1 MLRLSPTLNPV
12 CTPNTGIKLPPK
24 RFIRE
29 SKTQKISN
37 TGVSVRIRKGKIG
50 DLQNSNLGTKIT
62 PNSLSQNEIDI
73 CITSHFQEIKEY
85 TEKAIHALKRNIDA
99 TTLISE
105 GYLHIH
111 KCRSDLHSEAD
122 VISYYKNFIKMNLR
136 WSNSPI
142 IRSERAIL
150 IDCTKRD
157 LELSFD
163 SPPEQLQEWISTWE
177 SLLKNEEARLWNIWY
192 HRNLRKGREIA
203 EHLDISISGS
213 YSLIKECKL
222 LEQALRNYIVKKLV

>member
-1 MLRLSPTLNPV
+1 MLTSFPTLNPV
-12 CTPNTGIKLPPK
+12 CTSNTGTSLRQKK
-24 RFIRE
+24 SIRE
-29 SKTQKISN
+29 SRTQKISN
-37 TGVSVRIRKGKIG
+37 IGVSVRIRKGKIG
-50 DLQNSNLGTKIT
+50 EPQNFNLGTKIT
-62 PNSLSQNEIDI
+62 PTSLSQNEIND
-73 CITSHFQEIKEY
+73 CISRHFQEIREY

-111 KCRSDLHSEAD
+111 KCRSDLHTEAD

-142 IRSERAIL
+142 IRNERAIL
-150 IDCTKRD
+150 IDYSKKD
-157 LELSFD
+157 LDLSFD
-163 SPPEQLQEWISTWE
+163 TPPQETQEWIKSWE
-177 SLLKNEEARLWNIWY
+177 STLKNEEARLWNIWY

-222 LEQALRNYIVKKLV
+222 LEQDLRNYILKKLI